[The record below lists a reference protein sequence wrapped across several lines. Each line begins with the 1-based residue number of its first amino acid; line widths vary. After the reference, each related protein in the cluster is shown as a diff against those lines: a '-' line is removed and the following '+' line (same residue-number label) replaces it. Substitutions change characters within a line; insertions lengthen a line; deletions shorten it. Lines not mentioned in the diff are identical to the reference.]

1 MSSLASLRDMIAEA
15 ISSSSIAT
23 PSNLREPLYPY
34 PLAACLEN
42 GQPSPLTPPW
52 TPQKQQVEVAPSRQ
66 DGHPKQRRPRTT
78 TPQCDDI
85 LGVAHK
91 RRRQQ
96 QQYLTPTASATEQ
109 NLPDAAEEVTA
120 LGNESRGQQKL
131 PEDAA
136 TSESDT
142 DGENQLCNSSFR
154 REPAEENDSE
164 VEEIYPDH
172 QRDPKRDEWLA
183 SLRNDNIARFES
195 EFLVPE
201 GE

>member
-1 MSSLASLRDMIAEA
+1 MVAEA
-15 ISSSSIAT
+15 ISSFSIAT
-23 PSNLREPLYPY
+23 PSNLKEPLHPY

-66 DGHPKQRRPRTT
+66 DGHPEQRRPLTT
-78 TPQCDDI
+78 TPQGDNTS
-85 LGVAHK
+85 GVAHK
-91 RRRQQ
+91 RRRR

-109 NLPDAAEEVTA
+109 NLPDAAEEVTV

-136 TSESDT
+136 TSEGDT
-142 DGENQLCNSSFR
+142 DGENQRCNSSFKR
-154 REPAEENDSE
+154 KLAEENDPDI
-164 VEEIYPDH
+164 EEIYPDH
-172 QRDPKRDEWLA
+172 QRDPKWDEWLA
-183 SLRNDNIARFES
+183 SLRDDNLARFES
-195 EFLVPE
+195 EFLAPE